1 MATLQSES
9 TTTTPSYPAVETEGP
24 TQDGR
29 ITLRLHSSMTQ
40 SMLFLLQA
48 LKASRGLR
56 IISVAPSLGD
66 KVEILVDLQTVDR
79 ATAFLAQL
87 DTVLAAI
94 DHDLPEACEPS

>member
-9 TTTTPSYPAVETEGP
+9 STTTPNRPAVETEGP

-40 SMLFLLQA
+40 SMLFLFRA
-48 LKASRGLR
+48 LKASRSLR
-56 IISVAPSLGD
+56 IISVAPGLGGRVEMLIELATID
-66 KVEILVDLQTVDR
+66 K

-94 DHDLPEACEPS
+94 DHDHTEACAPS

>member
-1 MATLQSES
+1 MATLQTES
-9 TTTTPSYPAVETEGP
+9 TTTTPNRPAVETEGP

-40 SMLFLLQA
+40 SMLFLLRS

-56 IISVAPSLGD
+56 IISVAPSLGSRI
-66 KVEILVDLQTVDR
+66 EMIVDLATVDR

-87 DTVLAAI
+87 GTVLAAT
-94 DHDLPEACEPS
+94 DYDLAEACEPS

>member
-1 MATLQSES
+1 MATVQSES
-9 TTTTPSYPAVETEGP
+9 IATTPSHPVVETEGP

-40 SMLFLLQA
+40 SILFLFRA

-56 IISVAPSLGD
+56 IISVAPGLGGSVEMLIDLATID
-66 KVEILVDLQTVDR
+66 K

-87 DTVLAAI
+87 GTVLSAI
-94 DHDLPEACEPS
+94 DSDLAEACEPS

>member
-9 TTTTPSYPAVETEGP
+9 TTATPNHPAVETEGP

-29 ITLRLHSSMTQ
+29 ITLRLHGGMTQ
-40 SMLFLLQA
+40 PMLFLLRA

-56 IISVAPSLGD
+56 VISVAPSLGGR
-66 KVEILVDLQTVDR
+66 VEMLIDFATVDL

-87 DTVLAAI
+87 GTVLGAV
-94 DHDLPEACEPS
+94 DCDLAEASEPS

>member
-1 MATLQSES
+1 MATFQSES
-9 TTTTPSYPAVETEGP
+9 TTATPNHPAVETEGP

-56 IISVAPSLGD
+56 IVSVAPSLGGR
-66 KVEILVDLQTVDR
+66 VEMLVDLATFDR
-79 ATAFLAQL
+79 AIAFLAQL
-87 DTVLAAI
+87 DTVLGAI
-94 DHDLPEACEPS
+94 DHDFAEASEPS

>member
-1 MATLQSES
+1 MATFQSES
-9 TTTTPSYPAVETEGP
+9 TTATPNHPAVETEGP

-56 IISVAPSLGD
+56 IISVAPSLGGR
-66 KVEILVDLQTVDR
+66 VEMLIDFVTVDL

-87 DTVLAAI
+87 DTVLGAI
-94 DHDLPEACEPS
+94 DYDLAEACEPS